1 MKRRFR
7 LTGFARFFIVML
19 FVVPLA
25 YIIASYYNG
34 EDGLENI
41 RRIVGLD
48 KTEQVSEPVS
58 EPVSEDTVDR
68 VTVNNDKART
78 GESDRISLLEQD
90 NVKLKAQL
98 LDMSVELKELRAD
111 IDRLEALVN
120 KRRN

>member
-48 KTEQVSEPVS
+48 KTEQAS
-58 EPVSEDTVDR
+58 EPVSEDSVDR
-68 VTVNNDKART
+68 VTIKNDNETT

-111 IDRLEALVN
+111 IDRLESLVS